1 MVKRSEDIILI
12 ENKPYKRKSATTT
25 LRDKEIAL
33 NSLEPVLNENEYT
46 VRSKD
51 IENDLYDVFVKY
63 RSSNP

>member
-25 LRDKEIAL
+25 LRNKEIAL
-33 NSLEPVLNENEYT
+33 NSLEPVLNEDEYT

>member
-25 LRDKEIAL
+25 LRNKEIEL
-33 NSLEPVLNENEYT
+33 NSLEPVLNEDEYT

>member
-33 NSLEPVLNENEYT
+33 NSLEPVLNEDEYT

>member
-25 LRDKEIAL
+25 LRNKEIAL
-33 NSLEPVLNENEYT
+33 HSLEPVLNEDEYT

>member
-12 ENKPYKRKSATTT
+12 ENKPYKRKSAIMT
-25 LRDKEIAL
+25 LQDKEIEM
-33 NSLEPVLNENEYT
+33 NSLVPVLNENEYLM
-46 VRSKD
+46 RSKD